1 MLNKSV
7 VKTTTEGWS
16 VSLAGLFFILS
27 LLGLIASMFIA
38 ISFGAKDLTLGTVWT
53 AVTSYNPE
61 LTTHQIV
68 HEMRL
73 PRVIG
78 AAVVGAAFAVAG
90 ALMQGVTRNP
100 LADAGILGINAG
112 ATFVVALSFAFLPH
126 LSYTSLMILS
136 FLGAVLST
144 LLIFLLGSQ
153 AAGGLTPLRLTI
165 AGAVVAALLH
175 SLSSG
180 IAIYY
185 DLSQDL
191 AFWYAGGVSG
201 VRWSHLAILVPII
214 LIAILCSILL
224 GRSVSLLSLGVDVA
238 DNLGVNTKRIRL
250 LGMGIAVLLAGAS
263 VSAVGSIGFVGLVIP
278 HISRKLVGV
287 NYRYIIPMS
296 ALLGAILL
304 VLADLGARII
314 NPPRELAIGV
324 MVALVGVPFFL
335 YLARK
340 ERRDL

>member
-1 MLNKSV
+1 MAV
-7 VKTTTEGWS
+7 V
-16 VSLAGLFFILS
+16 GL
-27 LLGLIASMFIA
+27 LISMFIA
-38 ISFGAKDLTLGTVWT
+38 ISFGAKEMTLETVWT
-53 AVTSYNPE
+53 AIFHYNPA
-61 LTTHQIV
+61 LTTHQII
-68 HEMRL
+68 HELRL

-78 AAVVGAAFAVAG
+78 AAVIGAAFAVSG

-112 ATFVVALSFAFLPH
+112 AMFIVALSFAFLPN
-126 LSYTSLMILS
+126 LPYSALMLLS
-136 FLGAVLST
+136 FAGAVLST
-144 LLIFLLGSQ
+144 LFIFLLGSSS
-153 AAGGLTPLRLTI
+153 AGGLTPLRLTI

-180 IAIYY
+180 VAIYY

-201 VRWSHLAILVPII
+201 VKWSHLELLVPILLVTI
-214 LIAILCSILL
+214 IWTMVL
-224 GRSVSLLSLGVDVA
+224 GRSISLISLDDEVA
-238 DNLGVNTKRIRL
+238 ANLGVHTKRIRI
-250 LGMGIAVLLAGAS
+250 LGMTAALILAGVS

-287 NYRYIIPMS
+287 DYRFIIPVS
-296 ALLGAILL
+296 ALLGAVLL
-304 VLADLGARII
+304 VLADLGARMV

-335 YLARK
+335 YLAHK
-340 ERRDL
+340 ERRSL